1 MQPDVAEWVEKAEA
15 DYVSAGREYRAR
27 KMPNYDAACFHAQQC
42 AEKYM
47 KGYLQQLGK
56 PFPKTHD
63 LVRLLADVSCAPGLE
78 SLRSG
83 MSRLSSY
90 AVEFRYPG
98 EQATREIAKEALT
111 ICKSVRTEVRCLLGL
126 D

>member
-1 MQPDVAEWVEKAEA
+1 MWPDVAEWVEKAEA
-15 DYVSAGREYRAR
+15 DFVSAGREYRAR
-27 KMPNYDAACFHAQQC
+27 KIPNYDAACFHAQQC
-42 AEKYM
+42 AEKYL

-63 LVRLLADVSCAPGLE
+63 LVRLLADIPGAPGLE
-78 SLRSG
+78 SLRQG

-98 EQATREIAKEALT
+98 EQASREIAKEALD
-111 ICKSVRTEVRCLLGL
+111 ICKTVRAEVRVLLGVG
-126 D
+126 